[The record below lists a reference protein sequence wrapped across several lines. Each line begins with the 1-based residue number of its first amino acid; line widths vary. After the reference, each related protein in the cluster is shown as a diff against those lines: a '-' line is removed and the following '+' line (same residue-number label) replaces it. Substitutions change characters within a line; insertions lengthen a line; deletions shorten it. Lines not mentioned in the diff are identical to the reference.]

1 MRELKTGDVVL
12 SSPSEAARVIVNQ
25 LASVNLVSTV
35 LVIEH
40 EKGVLALTPDHVLL
54 ADGAFR
60 SAAEVMEGSVLEPM
74 SKVRKITQATHRVV
88 NPLTTSGT
96 ILAAGPTGAPVVA
109 SVLPEWSA
117 SFLRSSSMYPFPFSA
132 AAVVS
137 YLFPESVQAYY
148 DEQLEAFF
156 ALTVRGL
163 EHMKAALPEPF
174 ALMVLFSLDVA
185 LVVSWAL
192 WAMCSA
198 KAVSLALFAV
208 ATTAAV
214 RVRGRL

>member
-1 MRELKTGDVVL
+1 M
-12 SSPSEAARVIVNQ
+12 
-25 LASVNLVSTV
+25 
-35 LVIEH
+35 
-40 EKGVLALTPDHVLL
+40 
-54 ADGAFR
+54 
-60 SAAEVMEGSVLEPM
+60 
-74 SKVRKITQATHRVV
+74 
-88 NPLTTSGT
+88 
-96 ILAAGPTGAPVVA
+96 
-109 SVLPEWSA
+109 
-117 SFLRSSSMYPFPFSA
+117 
-132 AAVVS
+132 
-137 YLFPESVQAYY
+137 QAYY

-214 RVRGRL
+214 RVRVRGRL